1 MCNDQGGAGGLV
13 QHNKPCWS
21 GFRVTAEEVAAA
33 LIRIAWRLQN
43 CNYQPG
49 CLRCGKSGLHQRL
62 TPCVPRSVRPHPQG
76 VGSHARIPQQPPQ
89 GTLRPAGCRRQ
100 SSQARA
106 CKR

>member
-13 QHNKPCWS
+13 QHNKPRWS

-62 TPCVPRSVRPHPQG
+62 TPCVPRSVRPHPG
-76 VGSHARIPQQPPQ
+76 GFAATRGFP
-89 GTLRPAGCRRQ
+89 
-100 SSQARA
+100 SSLPRG
-106 CKR
+106 R